1 MTMDARNHELD
12 AAKAD
17 FYQCL
22 AAALLAPM
30 DHAHAQAMLGGDLSR
45 DLAELD
51 QEIGYGQAQEI
62 EQLQTELDAIGD
74 PQALLILY
82 SQLFLAPPRKVQLN
96 AASYLDG
103 SFNGGT
109 VSELEQCYAEN
120 GIGRDESFHDLADHV
135 TMQLE
140 FIAHLYRMTAAG
152 VELPAISAGSFIARY
167 PERWIIPMVADI
179 TQVSERESLAVNP
192 YRQLLR
198 ILEAAVLHDAEST
211 DGPVTATERRER
223 ALVLARQRRAER
235 AVSADEMRE
244 IRKLLEEKGLSTD
257 HLDADGK
264 GDPFAGWQAMVPPS
278 VKR

>member
-1 MTMDARNHELD
+1 MDARNHELD

-30 DHAHAQAMLGGDLSR
+30 DHAHAQAILGGDLSR

-51 QEIGYGQAQEI
+51 QEIGYGLAGAI

-74 PQALLILY
+74 PQALLVLY

-109 VSELEQCYAEN
+109 VTELEQCYAEN
-120 GIGRDESFHDLADHV
+120 GVARAEQFHDLADHV
-135 TMQLE
+135 TVQLE
-140 FIAHLYRMTAAG
+140 FIAHLYRMTATG
-152 VELPAISAGSFIARY
+152 VEMPAINAGGFIARY

-179 TQVSERESLAVNP
+179 AQISERESLAVNP

-198 ILEAAVLHDAEST
+198 ILEAAVLHDAESM

-235 AVSADEMRE
+235 AVSAEEMRE
-244 IRKLLEEKGLSTD
+244 IRKRLEEKGLSTA
-257 HLDADGK
+257 HLDPEDK
-264 GDPFAGWQAMVPPS
+264 EDPFAGWQAMVPPTL
-278 VKR
+278 KR